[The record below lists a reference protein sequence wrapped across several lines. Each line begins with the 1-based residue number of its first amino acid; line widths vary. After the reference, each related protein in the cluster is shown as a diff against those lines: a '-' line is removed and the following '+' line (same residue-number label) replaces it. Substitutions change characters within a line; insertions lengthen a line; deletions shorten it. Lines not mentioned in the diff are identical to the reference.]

1 MAEGTLSRLNALD
14 RNQDD
19 HLDLKQS
26 IKNQFLSSSY
36 CIEMTRS
43 PTRGRKQKLIY
54 TSGVNFR
61 TGSNLSSREGG
72 ATRAFRV
79 DQVRLVDIQTFIVYE
94 DSPRNERSLPRE
106 GTASLLT
113 AFDDM
118 TVPYVQHK
126 SRANLYK
133 VSFVLPVA

>member
-1 MAEGTLSRLNALD
+1 
-14 RNQDD
+14 
-19 HLDLKQS
+19 
-26 IKNQFLSSSY
+26 
-36 CIEMTRS
+36 MTRS
-43 PTRGRKQKLIY
+43 PTRGRNQKLIY

-61 TGSNLSSREGG
+61 AGSNLFSREGR

-79 DQVRLVDIQTFIVYE
+79 DQVRLVDIQRFIIVYA
-94 DSPRNERSLPRE
+94 DPPRNERSLPRE